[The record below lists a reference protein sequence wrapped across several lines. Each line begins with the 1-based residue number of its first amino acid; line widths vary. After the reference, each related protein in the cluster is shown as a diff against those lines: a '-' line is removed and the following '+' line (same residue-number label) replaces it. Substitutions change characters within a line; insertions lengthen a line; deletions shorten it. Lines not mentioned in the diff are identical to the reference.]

1 MPKWDAYTDT
11 DAYSNGDSDADCNS
25 HSHCNANS
33 YPCRDTASYS
43 DPKGSSHAAAAPV
56 IFSPLTLKRQ

>member
-11 DAYSNGDSDADCNS
+11 DAHRNGDSDADYNS

-33 YPCRDTASYS
+33 YPCRDTAAYS
-43 DPKGSSHAAAAPV
+43 NAEGSPNAAA
-56 IFSPLTLKRQ
+56 SPLILSRSLR